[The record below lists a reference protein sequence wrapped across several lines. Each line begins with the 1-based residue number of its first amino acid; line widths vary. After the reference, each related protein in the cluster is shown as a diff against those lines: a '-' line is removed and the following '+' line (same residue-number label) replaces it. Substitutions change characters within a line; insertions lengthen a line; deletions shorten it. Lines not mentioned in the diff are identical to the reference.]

1 MKSMGLEQRDVDEV
15 KAQVKVRRVEQGLKK
30 IGAAKG
36 IITTIGDDTFIQVKL
51 SEGTI
56 CCFKSD
62 SFRLLRRLIKDYC
75 HTHFA
80 CLKQVLII
88 DNH

>member
-1 MKSMGLEQRDVDEV
+1 MGLEQRDIDEV

-30 IGAAKG
+30 IGAAEG
-36 IITTIGDDTFIQVKL
+36 IVTTIGDYTFIQMKL
-51 SEGTI
+51 AEGAI
-56 CCFKSD
+56 SCFKSD

-75 HTHFA
+75 HTHFS

-88 DNH
+88 DHH